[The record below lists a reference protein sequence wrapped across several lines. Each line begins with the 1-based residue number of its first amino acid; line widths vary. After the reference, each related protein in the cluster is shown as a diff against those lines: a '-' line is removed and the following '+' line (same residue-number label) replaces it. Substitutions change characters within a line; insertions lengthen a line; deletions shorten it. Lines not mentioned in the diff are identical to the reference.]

1 MFIHPNLRRL
11 GAGALVAGMLA
22 GAAYL
27 TPAAAAEFDLSGVE
41 PKANLEP
48 GDHDYAYDVNRTDVE
63 DATVEGV
70 LFGLRADDG
79 ALLQAYCVEISVP
92 IASPDVEMSEVPWD
106 AYPEPDAPFAENSP
120 KILWVLQHSYPV
132 LSVEEIEAAL
142 PDVTFNDGLSAD
154 EAITATSTAVWTF
167 SDAITVDLDDITT
180 ENDEIDADVRAL
192 YEYLIGEE
200 NVGIGEQPEPALS
213 LDPTSLSGEAGS
225 VLGPFT
231 VSTNAEAVDVTAD
244 LPEGVEL
251 VDAEGAPLGGQ
262 VGNGDTFGVDVP
274 EDAEAGEGTVRLHAE
289 ANLSTGRLFVGST
302 EEIRTQSLILAQ
314 SEKTELSVE
323 GTVDWTAGPTPTPT
337 PTPSETPSE
346 TPTPTPSETPS
357 ETPTPTPSDTPSET
371 PSESPTPTPSE
382 TPDEDLPDT
391 GASPALL
398 LTVGLGLVAA
408 AGLLLRRRF
417 VGAAE

>member
-1 MFIHPNLRRL
+1 MSVHPTRRRL
-11 GAGALVAGMLA
+11 GAGALAAGMLA
-22 GAAYL
+22 GAAFL
-27 TPAAAAEFDLSGVE
+27 TPAAASEFELTGVE
-41 PKANLEP
+41 PRANLDP
-48 GDHDYAYDVNRTDVE
+48 GGHDFAYDVNRTDVE

-79 ALLQAYCVEISVP
+79 ALLQAYCVEINVP
-92 IASPDVEMSEVPWD
+92 IADDEVEMSEVPWD
-106 AYPEPDAPFAENSP
+106 AYPEPDAPFTENSP

-132 LSVEEIEAAL
+132 LSVDEIEAAL
-142 PDVTFNDGLSAD
+142 PDVSFNDGLSVD
-154 EAITATSTAVWTF
+154 EAITATSAAVWTF
-167 SDAITVDLDDITT
+167 SDDITVDLEDITT
-180 ENDEIDADVRAL
+180 ENDEIDADVRAV
-192 YEYLIGEE
+192 YEYLTGEE

-231 VSTNAEAVDVTAD
+231 VSTNAETVDVTAE

-251 VDAEGAPLGGQ
+251 VDGDGAPLGDQ
-262 VGNGDTFGVDVP
+262 LVDGDTFGVDVP
-274 EDAEAGEGTVRLHAE
+274 EDAEAGDGTVRLHAE

-314 SEKTELSVE
+314 SEKTELTVE
-323 GTVDWTAGPTPTPT
+323 GTVDWTAAPTPT

-357 ETPTPTPSDTPSET
+357 ETPSPSDTPSET
-371 PSESPTPTPSE
+371 PSESPTPSPSD

-391 GASPALL
+391 GSSPATLL
-398 LTVGLGLVAA
+398 ALGLGLVAA
-408 AGLLLRRRF
+408 AAFLLRRRF
-417 VGAAE
+417 AGAAE